1 MPVLYVA
8 TNGLSVWNSN
18 DLGDTIGRMPSSA
31 GMYSG
36 SHVWALAL
44 HPADRAVLLAGTD
57 SGIYRLDQ
65 KQGYWSHLPSPMDDA
80 LVTALA
86 FDPADPNVI
95 LAGTQPAALF
105 RSEDAGRSWKQLDVP
120 MSPYVTSGFYAG
132 DNASD
137 TTSKDRTND
146 VKHWTRVTQIAFDS
160 ENARVVLAGVEID
173 GLWRSTDGGRA
184 WQRVRDGLITDD
196 IHGFGIVHDASGGR
210 KIFAT
215 TNNGLHVST
224 DAGVSWTMEP
234 IESQWQYVRSI
245 VQRPDRAGPVFL
257 TNGNGPPGT
266 SGKLFRSRDYGT
278 HWENVDLPVTLE
290 SSLYFMAANPA
301 DPNIMFAATNLGQL
315 FRSLD
320 GGESWSVLPRRLPE
334 VRAMAW
340 LPN

>member
-44 HPADRAVLLAGTD
+44 HPVDPAVLLAGTD

-65 KQGYWSHLPSPMDDA
+65 KHGHWSHVASPMDDM

-86 FDPADPNVI
+86 FDPADPDVI

-105 RSEDAGRSWKQLDVP
+105 RSEDAGHSWTPLDVP

-132 DNASD
+132 DNAAEPA
-137 TTSKDRTND
+137 SKERTND
-146 VKHWTRVTQIAFDS
+146 VKHWTRVTQITFDS
-160 ENARVVLAGVEID
+160 KNTSVVLAGVEID
-173 GLWRSTDGGRA
+173 GLWRSSDGGRA
-184 WQRVRDGLITDD
+184 WERVRDGLITDD
-196 IHGFGIVHDASGGR
+196 IHGFGIVRDAAGER
-210 KIFAT
+210 TFFAT
-215 TNNGLHVST
+215 TNNGLHVSN
-224 DAGVSWTMEP
+224 DAGITWTMEP
-234 IESQWQYVRSI
+234 IDSQWQYVRTI
-245 VQRPDRAGPVFL
+245 VQRPDQAGPVFL

-266 SGKLFRSRDYGT
+266 SGKLFRSRDNGAR
-278 HWENVDLPVTLE
+278 WENVALPVRLE

-301 DPNIMFAATNLGQL
+301 DPNLIFAATNLGQL
-315 FRSLD
+315 FRSID
-320 GGESWSVLPRRLPE
+320 GGETWSVLPRRLPE